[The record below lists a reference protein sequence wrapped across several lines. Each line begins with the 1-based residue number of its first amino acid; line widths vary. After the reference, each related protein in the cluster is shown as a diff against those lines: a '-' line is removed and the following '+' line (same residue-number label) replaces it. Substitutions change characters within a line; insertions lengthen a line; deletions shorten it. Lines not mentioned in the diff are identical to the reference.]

1 MNTKVVPGSLIATP
15 SREQVAEE
23 AADRIARYLGEAIR
37 DRGSATIALSGGS
50 TPKDTYAL
58 LAKKKVEWSKIQ
70 LFFVDERAVPP
81 TSERSNYKMVHEA
94 LVKPAGIDETTVFRM
109 QGEAADLAAEA
120 KRYEE
125 VMRTKIRLKKTDK
138 PNLDLLVLG
147 VGDDGH
153 TASLFPGEPEIDIT
167 DKLVCA
173 VPAKGEREARL
184 TLTVPVLE
192 IAKSTIILAVGE
204 SKHAPLER
212 VWKVK
217 GDVHETPARIV
228 RSFKGGVTWIID
240 RAAGGLG

>member
-15 SREQVAEE
+15 SKEQVAEE
-23 AADRIARYLGEAIR
+23 AADRIARYLAEAIR
-37 DRGSATIALSGGS
+37 DRGSATLALSGGN
-50 TPKDTYAL
+50 TPKDTYTL
-58 LAKKKVEWSKIQ
+58 LAKRKVEWAKIQ
-70 LFFVDERAVPP
+70 IFFVDERAVGPD
-81 TSERSNYKMVHEA
+81 SDRSNFKMVDEA
-94 LVKPAGIDETTVFRM
+94 LIKPAKIDDATVFRM
-109 QGEAADLAAEA
+109 QGESADLDAEA
-120 KRYEE
+120 ARYEG
-125 VMRTKIRLKKTDK
+125 VLRSKIRLRKNDR
-138 PNLDLLVLG
+138 PNLDLVVLG

-153 TASLFPGEPEIDIT
+153 TASLFPGESTLDIT

-184 TLTVPVLE
+184 TMTVPILE

-204 SKHAPLER
+204 KKHAPLER